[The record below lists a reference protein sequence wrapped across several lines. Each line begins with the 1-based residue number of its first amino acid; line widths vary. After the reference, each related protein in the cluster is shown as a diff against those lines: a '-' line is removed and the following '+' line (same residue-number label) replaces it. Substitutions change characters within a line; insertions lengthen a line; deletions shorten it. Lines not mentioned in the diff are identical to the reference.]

1 MNSSINLIAIFVAD
15 FIGVIMLL
23 LIMFT
28 RGWIIPSRKKESR
41 LMFALIIATLID
53 CLVDPFAFFSDG
65 KVGLANYRISFFCN
79 SFLYLY
85 NLIVGTG
92 VLFLVTIHINKKI
105 STVQKIVASVIFLI
119 EFLLLVINYFKPI
132 IFYIDEN
139 NVYTRLDGYFL
150 YIAFGLFLVF
160 YGLIIY
166 VIARIRDGALR
177 YFPVWEFLLPII
189 ICIFIQTNYYGISIQ
204 PVGFVISFTAIII
217 SIQHESLYIDKL
229 TGAYNRYEL
238 DKIILDYKK
247 RRNRKFAAIMLDL
260 NDFKMIND
268 TYSHSEGDH
277 ALITLVNIVSN
288 IIQND
293 GVVIRFAGDEF
304 IIIINK
310 ASDGTVEEYSDKI
323 MTAIEEY
330 NNASDKPYKLSSAIG
345 GEIFDMSKDYD
356 IDFMKRIDELMYKN
370 KSEYYK
376 THERHGV
383 RN

>member
-1 MNSSINLIAIFVAD
+1 M
-15 FIGVIMLL
+15 
-23 LIMFT
+23 
-28 RGWIIPSRKKESR
+28 
-41 LMFALIIATLID
+41 
-53 CLVDPFAFFSDG
+53 
-65 KVGLANYRISFFCN
+65 
-79 SFLYLY
+79 
-85 NLIVGTG
+85 
-92 VLFLVTIHINKKI
+92 
-105 STVQKIVASVIFLI
+105 
-119 EFLLLVINYFKPI
+119 
-132 IFYIDEN
+132 
-139 NVYTRLDGYFL
+139 
-150 YIAFGLFLVF
+150 
-160 YGLIIY
+160 
-166 VIARIRDGALR
+166 
-177 YFPVWEFLLPII
+177 
-189 ICIFIQTNYYGISIQ
+189 
-204 PVGFVISFTAIII
+204 
-217 SIQHESLYIDKL
+217 QHESLYIDKL

-310 ASDGTVEEYSDKI
+310 ASEGTVEEYSDKI

-345 GEIFDMSKDYD
+345 GEIFDMSTDYD

-376 THERHGV
+376 SHERHGV